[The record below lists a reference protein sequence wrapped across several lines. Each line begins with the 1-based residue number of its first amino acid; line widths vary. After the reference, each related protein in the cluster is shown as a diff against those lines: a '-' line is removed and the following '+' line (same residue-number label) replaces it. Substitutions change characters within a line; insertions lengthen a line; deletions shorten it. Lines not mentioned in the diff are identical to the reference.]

1 MGRRVVDG
9 MLMIFTYSKLGTE
22 TTELNLYTLWFRDII
37 KTEEYEIL
45 LHKKNEIENENIF
58 RKEGRKSPTYCI
70 TRETMRASDQ
80 FLRAVHA
87 DDSTTELDI
96 ISW

>member
-45 LHKKNEIENENIF
+45 LHKKM
-58 RKEGRKSPTYCI
+58 K
-70 TRETMRASDQ
+70 
-80 FLRAVHA
+80 
-87 DDSTTELDI
+87 
-96 ISW
+96 